1 MKGKKK
7 KKVVME
13 EKKEE
18 PRLTEQQQ
26 LDFLCHALL
35 VLAED
40 LVHLPRASLAI
51 LILIPGAKAHAG
63 VLRPRMRRGDGS
75 DAGVCLT
82 GVCGGCQSA
91 ARVGPS
97 WLLTRKRRA
106 CGQMGFWIRADG

>member
-1 MKGKKK
+1 
-7 KKVVME
+7 
-13 EKKEE
+13 
-18 PRLTEQQQ
+18 
-26 LDFLCHALL
+26 
-35 VLAED
+35 
-40 LVHLPRASLAI
+40 
-51 LILIPGAKAHAG
+51 
-63 VLRPRMRRGDGS
+63 MRRGDGS